1 MNQEEVSEL
10 QQNLRREE
18 RLRERT
24 RIARELHDTLL
35 QRLVVALLQGDSHD
49 RRHKQCLG

>member
-1 MNQEEVSEL
+1 MNHEEVSDSS
-10 QQNLRREE
+10 
-18 RLRERT
+18 RT
-24 RIARELHDTLL
+24 FAVRNGCASGRGPRELHDTLL